1 MSLAITL
8 LLLFYVFFK
17 VGLFTFGG
25 GYAMIPLIEMETLSR
40 GWMTY
45 DELINF
51 IGISEMTPGP
61 FAVNMAT
68 FVGTTQAG
76 FLGALVATIGVTLP
90 SFIIILLIA
99 KFFHSFLEKKFVR
112 AGLRGILPVV
122 VALIAAA
129 GVTLFLKT
137 GLSFLINPYEPI
149 DLRNIVLLIN
159 FALLYFGY
167 RYLNK
172 KQLHPILL
180 IVLGAIVGILTF
192 MFF

>member
-40 GWMTY
+40 GWITY

-99 KFFHSFLEKKFVR
+99 KFFHSFLDKKVVR
-112 AGLRGILPVV
+112 AGLLGIQPVV
-122 VALIAAA
+122 VELIAAA
-129 GVTLFLKT
+129 GLTLVLKT